1 MTQPSLQESLK
12 LLLEIQDLDM
22 KMIRLLR
29 IRKQRQGELEQI
41 NSLRK
46 ELYEQKAE
54 KEKGIEELG
63 KTTQSF
69 ETKIQE
75 CSQKIKKLEAQQAT
89 TKKVDDFN
97 AITQEMTAIE
107 KERIGLEQK
116 VSDLLDRK
124 ILEEEILAK
133 IKESL
138 AASESSSMNVEKE
151 LQSSVQMIN
160 EEGQSLKIARDDLAK
175 VADPQLLAIY
185 ERLLRNKKDRV
196 IVPIENRTCT
206 GCHIALTAQHENMVR
221 RADNMVFCE
230 HCSRI
235 HYWPQQQ
242 EVESGEAATTKRRRR
257 KAASS

>member
-1 MTQPSLQESLK
+1 MLQPSLQESLK
-12 LLLEIQDLDM
+12 VLLDIQDLDM

-29 IRKQRQGELEQI
+29 IRKQRLGELEQI
-41 NSLRK
+41 DLLRK
-46 ELYEQKAE
+46 ELHEQKAE
-54 KEKGIEELG
+54 KEKAIEELG
-63 KTTQSF
+63 KTSHNF
-69 ETKIQE
+69 EAKIQE
-75 CSQKIKKLEAQQAT
+75 CAVKIKKLEAQQAT

-97 AITQEMTAIE
+97 AITQEMTTVE

-124 ILEEEILAK
+124 ILEEEILTK
-133 IKESL
+133 IRESL
-138 AASESSSMNVEKE
+138 ASSASSSMNVERE

-160 EEGQSLKIARDDLAK
+160 EEGQSLKIARDELSK
-175 VADPQLLAIY
+175 VAEPQMLAIY
-185 ERLLRNKKDRV
+185 ERLLKNKKDRV

-242 EVESGEAATTKRRRR
+242 EAEASETTTTKRRRR
-257 KAASS
+257 KTASS